1 MFNNEK
7 LKECR
12 KQAGYTQLDMAMI
25 IGVART
31 TYAEYEQGK
40 IQPPLDKVQKILQA
54 LPMLRGELVDGVDDI
69 LINDD
74 QIILIQA
81 KNMRE
86 YTISEAQ
93 TIREVLKVL
102 DDIDTIVKDSPLRLK
117 DLYINEL
124 ITLEEYKADLSRFND
139 ELDKIPTD
147 NTKVDLKAIETLLN
161 MDIEHLYYELNC
173 KERQM
178 LIRSVVK
185 QITVDKDNKME
196 LHFL

>member
-12 KQAGYTQLDMAMI
+12 KQAGYTQLDMARL

-40 IQPPLDKVQKILQA
+40 IQPPIDKVQKILRS
-54 LPMLRGELVDGVDDI
+54 LPMLRGELVEGVDDI

-74 QIILIQA
+74 QITLIQA

-102 DDIDTIVKDSPLRLK
+102 DDIDTIVKDSPLRSI
-117 DLYINEL
+117 DEEL
-124 ITLEEYKADLSRFND
+124 ILS
-139 ELDKIPTD
+139 LTD
-147 NTKVDLKAIETLLN
+147 N
-161 MDIEHLYYELNC
+161 
-173 KERQM
+173 
-178 LIRSVVK
+178 IRKRYFRRAVK
-185 QITVDKDNKME
+185 
-196 LHFL
+196 

>member
-54 LPMLRGELVDGVDDI
+54 LPMLRGELVEGVDDI
-69 LINDD
+69 LIHDD
-74 QIILIQA
+74 QITLIQA
-81 KNMRE
+81 KNMSE

-102 DDIDTIVKDSPLRLK
+102 DDIDTIVKDSPLRSI
-117 DLYINEL
+117 DEEL
-124 ITLEEYKADLSRFND
+124 ILAL
-139 ELDKIPTD
+139 TD
-147 NTKVDLKAIETLLN
+147 N
-161 MDIEHLYYELNC
+161 
-173 KERQM
+173 
-178 LIRSVVK
+178 IRKRYFRRAVK
-185 QITVDKDNKME
+185 
-196 LHFL
+196 

>member
-54 LPMLRGELVDGVDDI
+54 LPMLRGELVEGVDDI

-74 QIILIQA
+74 QITLIQA

-93 TIREVLKVL
+93 IIREVLKVL
-102 DDIDTIVKDSPLRLK
+102 DDIDTIVKDSPLRSI
-117 DLYINEL
+117 DEEL
-124 ITLEEYKADLSRFND
+124 ILS
-139 ELDKIPTD
+139 LTD
-147 NTKVDLKAIETLLN
+147 NIRKRYFRRATK
-161 MDIEHLYYELNC
+161 
-173 KERQM
+173 
-178 LIRSVVK
+178 
-185 QITVDKDNKME
+185 
-196 LHFL
+196 

>member
-12 KQAGYTQLDMAMI
+12 KQAGYTQLDMARL

-54 LPMLRGELVDGVDDI
+54 LPMLRGELVEGVDDI

-74 QIILIQA
+74 QITLIQA

-102 DDIDTIVKDSPLRLK
+102 DDIDTIVKDSPLRSI
-117 DLYINEL
+117 DEEL
-124 ITLEEYKADLSRFND
+124 ILAL
-139 ELDKIPTD
+139 TD
-147 NTKVDLKAIETLLN
+147 NIRKRYFRRAI
-161 MDIEHLYYELNC
+161 
-173 KERQM
+173 K
-178 LIRSVVK
+178 
-185 QITVDKDNKME
+185 
-196 LHFL
+196 

>member
-12 KQAGYTQLDMAMI
+12 KQAGYTQLDMAKI
-25 IGVART
+25 IKVART

-54 LPMLRGELVDGVDDI
+54 LPMLRGELVKGVDDI

-74 QIILIQA
+74 QITLIQA

-86 YTISEAQ
+86 HTINEAQ

-102 DDIDTIVKDSPLRLK
+102 DDIDTIVKDSPLRSI
-117 DLYINEL
+117 DEEL
-124 ITLEEYKADLSRFND
+124 ILS
-139 ELDKIPTD
+139 LTD
-147 NTKVDLKAIETLLN
+147 N
-161 MDIEHLYYELNC
+161 
-173 KERQM
+173 
-178 LIRSVVK
+178 IRKRYFRRAVK
-185 QITVDKDNKME
+185 
-196 LHFL
+196 

>member
-69 LINDD
+69 LINDN
-74 QIILIQA
+74 QVTLIQA

-86 YTISEAQ
+86 PISNDAKWV
-93 TIREVLKVL
+93 REVLKTL
-102 DDIDTIVKDSPLRLK
+102 DEIDTIAKESALRTI
-117 DLYINEL
+117 DEEL
-124 ITLEEYKADLSRFND
+124 ILS
-139 ELDKIPTD
+139 LTD
-147 NTKVDLKAIETLLN
+147 N
-161 MDIEHLYYELNC
+161 
-173 KERQM
+173 
-178 LIRSVVK
+178 IRKRYFRRAVK
-185 QITVDKDNKME
+185 
-196 LHFL
+196 

>member
-12 KQAGYTQLDMAMI
+12 KRAGYTQLDMARL

-40 IQPPLDKVQKILQA
+40 IQPPIDKVQKILRS
-54 LPMLRGELVDGVDDI
+54 LPMLRGELVEGVDDI

-74 QIILIQA
+74 QITLIQA

-86 YTISEAQ
+86 YTISEAE

-102 DDIDTIVKDSPLRLK
+102 DDIDTIVKDSPLRSI
-117 DLYINEL
+117 DEEL
-124 ITLEEYKADLSRFND
+124 ILS
-139 ELDKIPTD
+139 LTD
-147 NTKVDLKAIETLLN
+147 N
-161 MDIEHLYYELNC
+161 
-173 KERQM
+173 
-178 LIRSVVK
+178 IRKRYFRRAVK
-185 QITVDKDNKME
+185 
-196 LHFL
+196 

>member
-12 KQAGYTQLDMAMI
+12 KQAGYTQLDMARL

-40 IQPPLDKVQKILQA
+40 IQPPLDKVQRILQA
-54 LPMLRGELVDGVDDI
+54 LPMLRGELVEGVDDI

-74 QIILIQA
+74 QITLIQA

-102 DDIDTIVKDSPLRLK
+102 DDIDTIVKDSPLRSI
-117 DLYINEL
+117 DEEL
-124 ITLEEYKADLSRFND
+124 ILS
-139 ELDKIPTD
+139 LTD
-147 NTKVDLKAIETLLN
+147 NIRKR
-161 MDIEHLYYELNC
+161 YF
-173 KERQM
+173 R
-178 LIRSVVK
+178 RSVK
-185 QITVDKDNKME
+185 
-196 LHFL
+196 

>member
-12 KQAGYTQLDMAMI
+12 KQAGYTQLDMAKI
-25 IGVART
+25 IKVART

-74 QIILIQA
+74 QITLIQA

-86 YTISEAQ
+86 PISNEAQ
-93 TIREVLKVL
+93 VIREVLKVL
-102 DDIDTIVKDSPLRLK
+102 DDIDTIVKDSQLRTI
-117 DLYINEL
+117 DEEL
-124 ITLEEYKADLSRFND
+124 ILS
-139 ELDKIPTD
+139 LTD
-147 NTKVDLKAIETLLN
+147 N
-161 MDIEHLYYELNC
+161 
-173 KERQM
+173 
-178 LIRSVVK
+178 IRKRYFRRAVK
-185 QITVDKDNKME
+185 
-196 LHFL
+196 

>member
-12 KQAGYTQLDMAMI
+12 KQAGYTQLDMARL

-40 IQPPLDKVQKILQA
+40 IQPPIDKVQKILRS
-54 LPMLRGELVDGVDDI
+54 LPMLRGELVEGVDDI
-69 LINDD
+69 LIHDD
-74 QIILIQA
+74 QITLIQA

-102 DDIDTIVKDSPLRLK
+102 DDIDTIVKDSPLRSI
-117 DLYINEL
+117 DEEL
-124 ITLEEYKADLSRFND
+124 ILS
-139 ELDKIPTD
+139 LTD
-147 NTKVDLKAIETLLN
+147 N
-161 MDIEHLYYELNC
+161 
-173 KERQM
+173 
-178 LIRSVVK
+178 IRKRYFRRAVK
-185 QITVDKDNKME
+185 
-196 LHFL
+196 

>member
-12 KQAGYTQLDMAMI
+12 KQAGYTQLDMAKL

-40 IQPPLDKVQKILQA
+40 IQPPLDKVQKILQS
-54 LPMLRGELVDGVDDI
+54 LPMLRGEHVDGVDDI

-74 QIILIQA
+74 QITLIQA

-102 DDIDTIVKDSPLRLK
+102 DDIDTIVKDSPLRSI
-117 DLYINEL
+117 DEEL
-124 ITLEEYKADLSRFND
+124 ILAL
-139 ELDKIPTD
+139 TD
-147 NTKVDLKAIETLLN
+147 N
-161 MDIEHLYYELNC
+161 
-173 KERQM
+173 
-178 LIRSVVK
+178 IRKRYFRRAVK
-185 QITVDKDNKME
+185 
-196 LHFL
+196 

>member
-54 LPMLRGELVDGVDDI
+54 LPMLKGELVEGVDDI
-69 LINDD
+69 LIHDD
-74 QIILIQA
+74 QITLIQA

-102 DDIDTIVKDSPLRLK
+102 DDIDTIVKDSPLRTI
-117 DLYINEL
+117 DEEL
-124 ITLEEYKADLSRFND
+124 ILS
-139 ELDKIPTD
+139 LTD
-147 NTKVDLKAIETLLN
+147 N
-161 MDIEHLYYELNC
+161 
-173 KERQM
+173 
-178 LIRSVVK
+178 IRKRYFRRAVK
-185 QITVDKDNKME
+185 
-196 LHFL
+196 

>member
-12 KQAGYTQLDMAMI
+12 KQAGYTQLDMAKI
-25 IGVART
+25 IKVART

-54 LPMLRGELVDGVDDI
+54 LPMLRGELVEGVDDI

-74 QIILIQA
+74 QITLIQA

-86 YTISEAQ
+86 HTISEAQ

-102 DDIDTIVKDSPLRLK
+102 DDIDTIVKDSPLRSI
-117 DLYINEL
+117 DEEL
-124 ITLEEYKADLSRFND
+124 ILS
-139 ELDKIPTD
+139 LTD
-147 NTKVDLKAIETLLN
+147 NIRKR
-161 MDIEHLYYELNC
+161 YF
-173 KERQM
+173 R
-178 LIRSVVK
+178 RSVK
-185 QITVDKDNKME
+185 
-196 LHFL
+196 